1 MKDNYDDITAHPIKG
16 YRGEDIYNDSEKARK
31 IAAAQQYV
39 RNVNQ
44 AVKNENKGHVGY
56 EALQD
61 PDVTKVKTV
70 YGVDYGKSKYDK
82 SLLLNPSLQTIQNY
96 RADEQSA
103 ASKIINGVGKGVV
116 LAGTTFLSG
125 LGFWAYGVPT
135 AIFSSRKD
143 ENGER
148 VTAGQQ
154 WSKLWDNKFTRGL
167 QQIND
172 AAEEVMPNYY
182 TTYEQNN
189 PLGHIFSANF
199 LGDKFLKNIGFMVGA
214 FASGNVIGTLTKLS
228 RLPALMA
235 NITGKLSTAKNV
247 TTAIGAFSSAVGE
260 GAIEALNNSR
270 DWAQYQKI
278 GIEENYNKQLQDIYN
293 SAISQQEK
301 EALIIQLN
309 NQKQKE
315 LENLE
320 KEKARMGNMNLLL
333 NIPILTF
340 SNALQF
346 ARLYSGGYNT
356 ARKLGHLIARNQ
368 GQQIT
373 NINARAAAK
382 AFGKTFMSEGSE
394 EFLQRVASSTSGNYY
409 DDNIEQF
416 RRSFIDPQANEDV
429 ANALTRFMQASAQA
443 WAENIKDPTAIEE
456 FLIGGLSGMLG
467 MPSFGR
473 ANTKNA
479 WLGKDKVVG
488 LSGGIVGQFQESKDE
503 YLRANRYMEEINN
516 MIQNGNIP
524 TYFRGLSAQAF
535 YDGKLQQNLEDE
547 NAFEYK
553 NNELSQL
560 VSQVIT
566 FDNAGKLSDL
576 ETIVNSALSDLTDQ
590 DLESIYNETKKEGG
604 TSVFDVNNESPLLT
618 EEGKQAMRQKLEN
631 TRNKILNVIKDYR
644 RISENL
650 DIEFGETLSDEQL
663 AELTWMQATIKDQTR
678 RIDSVYGDIKT
689 PLLQFLNNTNIQEK
703 TKQQYIDMGLVRTI
717 YKGNRT
723 FPKGST
729 VTVNDEDGTI
739 KVVNSETKT
748 ESKFHK
754 DTQYKTNE
762 DGTISLTFES
772 TTKPKQN
779 YTTEER
785 FIVDFAKEEVAKAEE
800 LDTLINKAKEILQ
813 KSPDEA
819 AEYLSSNPGLLNLMH
834 IINDLYNDDVTSK
847 KDINTKLDDLT
858 KLYKFRDAFKK
869 RADDYAENPGKSAE
883 EIEELKKKVQQ
894 EERSKK
900 LEQYKKELKEA
911 KTVKEFS
918 KVFEN
923 IPSEFQKEVIESLI
937 KDDNTIAKS
946 YQEMSE
952 YRKDIL
958 NDLQSAAIDKSIN
971 KDYQKLI
978 RSLAGY
984 LFDEAIFNNSNS
996 LDEVSNPNRVNGIKV
1011 SSDLEIFRNMPEDQ
1025 KNLVT
1030 QYTKYILQESI
1041 VAMNNKTAFKNR
1053 IKAEY
1058 KKPTTAV
1065 TSPITNTDNS
1075 GTTKIPAIDTPLLE
1089 NSKDVI
1095 LDILSKSKHK
1105 NTQNIENAKKQIEE
1119 FFDQLDKAKNS
1130 DDLKKLK
1137 NLISS
1142 ITSSIHSLVSR
1153 EQNSQIADMLFDN
1166 HETKEKEIMN
1176 SVARLLEDDV
1186 EVSVDEIHITNKEDH
1201 SDKLYAGEKGKPH
1214 EFYVPTLKEY
1224 NKGVREADVS
1234 NITFTEEQKKH
1245 IQALYKYLIDQKAF
1259 EYVSLGKLK
1268 EGDKVYFIIDP
1279 TISQNSDYEG
1289 LKSDTIFL
1297 AVESGGKHQI
1307 IGSIQDLQGA
1317 ISKFKG
1323 LQDLI
1328 DDITR
1333 EYDSTSKD
1341 KKFVYSKTST
1351 VNSNKIGSLLI
1362 TENEMTIKE
1371 IFNNTE
1377 DQYKKGILFGFMR
1390 DARIKIPGD
1399 PDIEI
1404 QDWIPDSKNKEGR
1417 MYMLLPTNKYV
1428 NGKRVYYPVA
1438 VRTKRFSRE
1447 FYTEDQISRFKTAL
1461 TDILNRSNGQAL
1473 PESFFSSN
1481 DVIINRTIDN
1491 ILGCIV
1497 DLTNAKNK
1505 SDVISAQNKLSRYL
1519 YMYYQGAENNFDIN
1533 FDYFQHS
1540 ENADRQG
1547 KGISISRYP
1556 LRRDSNGLRLG
1567 RQKGDTLQLEARI
1580 YDNSNK
1586 TPQNRAE
1593 ELLDAILKL
1602 NLQFSTR
1609 KQELQNLNES
1619 KNPSNYSLIRDE
1631 LITSDIEK
1639 AQVVN
1644 AWFTI
1649 DYYDVLSNEGKGGF
1663 VTASP
1668 TRNVGNQKTQPSKT
1682 NATNTAVFTHNNRE
1696 YKLYTENG
1704 ISAVM
1709 VDGTKL
1715 NSKLSYLIS
1724 SLYVV
1729 QNQFTPNNEV
1739 VLNGVKYY
1747 KILYTQKGENKIGFV
1762 KSLDTIDNLQDI
1774 KDNEIKDIFIST
1786 LSNKDLHTTL
1796 LGLFDSKNNPAPVQE
1811 NKQESE
1817 EKTKKKKEEDRSK
1830 IPAINMVLNQTQP
1843 SVPVKYTTNKGNSG
1857 QIDAIVTSFEHDGM
1871 QVVVGL
1877 ENNSKF
1883 YGVQLPEDDPESYVN
1898 SLVNSITAKDPIK
1911 FRVII
1916 TNDANSIS
1924 YTSSFSNISTNVAN
1938 FENIIKKAISDK
1950 IQKGDL
1956 KVNIPNQEQPQVQGG
1971 ADEALKNAFDELL
1984 KAATEE
1990 EYEVWDKEKEL
2001 KWLRKNLPFLSE
2013 KTRLQFVDGLIPIMG
2028 TDRKAWGK
2036 FNKGIITLSNI
2047 AIKGTLYHEAFHSVF
2062 HILLS
2067 DRDRAEI
2074 MKEAREKYGNK
2085 TAIQLEEELA
2095 DAFMNYVIDQEYLS
2109 LGQKIIKFF
2118 KNLFIKVTHWK
2129 RSQDAINSLFEDIQ
2143 NGKYKNIR
2151 PYVHVNKDTYQLEQ
2165 DIENSNIKYINK
2177 TNFYSLKE
2185 SLQTLLKS
2193 KGITP
2198 NIYNN
2203 MTKEEQEYLRDCINY

>member
-39 RNVNQ
+39 RSVNQ

-61 PDVTKVKTV
+61 PNVTKVNTV

-154 WSKLWDNKFTRGL
+154 WSKLWDNEFTRGL

-270 DWAQYQKI
+270 DWAEYQKI

-356 ARKLGHLIARNQ
+356 ARKLGHLVARNQ
-368 GQQIT
+368 GQQII
-373 NINARAAAK
+373 NINVISAAK
-382 AFGKTFMSEGSE
+382 AFGKTFISEGSE

-443 WAENIKDPTAIEE
+443 WSENIKDPTAIEE

-590 DLESIYNETKKEGG
+590 DLEAIYNETKKEDG

-650 DIEFGETLSDEQL
+650 DIEFGEALSDEQL

-729 VTVNDEDGTI
+729 ITVNDEDGTI

-748 ESKFHK
+748 ESKFPK

-800 LDTLINKAKEILQ
+800 LDALIAKAKEILQ

-834 IINDLYNDDVTSK
+834 IINDFYNDDVTSK

-869 RADDYAENPGKSAE
+869 RADDYAENPGKFAE

-923 IPSEFQKEVIESLI
+923 IPSEFQKEIIESLI
-937 KDDNTIAKS
+937 KDGNNIAKS

-958 NDLQSAAIDKSIN
+958 TDLQSAAIDKSIN

-984 LFDEAIFNNSNS
+984 LFDEVIFNNSNS

-1030 QYTKYILQESI
+1030 QYAKYILQESI

-1075 GTTKIPAIDTPLLE
+1075 GTTKIPTIDAPLLE

-1142 ITSSIHSLVSR
+1142 ITSNIHNLVSK
-1153 EQNSQIADMLFDN
+1153 EQKSQISDMLFDN
-1166 HETKEKEIMN
+1166 HESKEKEIMN
-1176 SVARLLEDDV
+1176 SASRLLEDDV
-1186 EVSVDEIHITNKEDH
+1186 EVSIDEIHFTNKTDH
-1201 SDKLYAGEKGKPH
+1201 GDKLTAGEKGKPH

-1224 NKGVREADVS
+1224 NNGAREADVS
-1234 NITFTEEQKKH
+1234 NFTFTEEQKKH

-1279 TISQNSDYEG
+1279 TIAQNSDYEG
-1289 LKSDTIFL
+1289 LNSDTIFL

-1307 IGSIQDLQGA
+1307 IGSVQDLKGA

-1333 EYDSTSKD
+1333 EYNNTSKD

-1362 TENEMTIKE
+1362 TENEQTIKE

-1377 DQYKKGILFGFMR
+1377 DQYKKGILFGFMK
-1390 DARIKIPGD
+1390 DSRISIPGD

-1404 QDWIPDSKNKEGR
+1404 QDWIPDSNNKEGR

-1438 VRTKRFSRE
+1438 VRAKRFSTE
-1447 FYTEDQISRFKTAL
+1447 FYTEDQITRFKTVIS
-1461 TDILNRSNGQAL
+1461 DILNRSNGQAL
-1473 PESFFSSN
+1473 PESFFSSK

-1505 SDVISAQNKLSRYL
+1505 SDVVSAQNKLSRYL

-1540 ENADRQG
+1540 DNADRQG

-1556 LRRDSNGLRLG
+1556 IRRNSNGLRLG
-1567 RQKGDTLQLEARI
+1567 RQVGDTLQLEARV

-1586 TPQNRAE
+1586 TPQDRAE
-1593 ELLDAILKL
+1593 ELLEAILKL

-1649 DYYDVLSNEGKGGF
+1649 DYYDPLSNEGKGGF

-1668 TRNVGNQKTQPSKT
+1668 TRNLGHQKTQPSK
-1682 NATNTAVFTHNNRE
+1682 NNVTNTAVFTHNNKE
-1696 YKLYTENG
+1696 YKLYTEKGN
-1704 ISAVM
+1704 AVVM
-1709 VDGTKL
+1709 VGNTKL
-1715 NSKLSYLIS
+1715 NSRLSYLIS

-1729 QNQFTPNNEV
+1729 QDQFTPNNEV
-1739 VLNGVKYY
+1739 FLNGVKYY
-1747 KILYTQKGENKIGFV
+1747 KILYTQKGENKLGFV
-1762 KSLDTIDNLQDI
+1762 KSLDSIDNLENI

-1786 LSNKDLHTTL
+1786 ISNKDLHTTL
-1796 LGLFDSKNNPAPVQE
+1796 LNLFNSKNNPATVQE
-1811 NKQESE
+1811 NKEESE
-1817 EKTKKKKEEDRSK
+1817 EKNKKKKGEDKSK
-1830 IPAINMVLNQTQP
+1830 IPAMNIVFNQTQVSDP
-1843 SVPVKYTTNKGNSG
+1843 IKYTTNKGNSG
-1857 QIDAIVTSFEHDGM
+1857 QIDAVVTSFEHEGM

-1883 YGVQLPEDDPESYVN
+1883 YGIQIPEENPDSYVD
-1898 SLVNSITAKDPIK
+1898 SLANSITTDNPIK

-1924 YTSSFSNISTNVAN
+1924 YTSSFSSMNTSVAN
-1938 FENIIKKAISDK
+1938 FENLIKNAISNK

-1956 KVNIPNQEQPQVQGG
+1956 KVSIDKKEQTQPQSG
-1971 ADEALKNAFDELL
+1971 ADQALKEAFDGLL
-1984 KAATEE
+1984 KVATEK

-2001 KWLRKNLPFLSE
+2001 KWLRKNLPFLNE

-2062 HILLS
+2062 HTLLS

-2095 DAFMNYVIDQEYLS
+2095 DAFMDYVIDQEDLS

-2118 KNLFIKVTHWK
+2118 KDLFIKVTHWK

-2151 PYVHVNKDTYQLEQ
+2151 PYVNVNNDTYQLEQ

>member
-39 RNVNQ
+39 KSVNQ

-61 PDVTKVKTV
+61 PNVTKVNTV

-143 ENGER
+143 DNGKR

-154 WSKLWDNKFTRGL
+154 WSKLWDNEFTRGL

-172 AAEEVMPNYY
+172 AAEEMLPNYY

-270 DWAQYQKI
+270 DWAEYQRI
-278 GIEENYNKQLQDIYN
+278 GIEENYNKQIQDVYN

-309 NQKQKE
+309 EQKQKE

-340 SNALQF
+340 SNVLQF

-368 GQQIT
+368 GQQFT
-373 NINARAAAK
+373 NINARSAAK

-429 ANALTRFMQASAQA
+429 ANALTRFMQSSAQA
-443 WAENIKDPTAIEE
+443 WSENIKDPTAIEE

-479 WLGKDKVVG
+479 WLGKDKMVG

-503 YLRANRYMEEINN
+503 YLRANRYMEEINK

-576 ETIVNSALSDLTDQ
+576 ETMVNSALSDLTDQ
-590 DLESIYNETKKEGG
+590 DLEAIYNETKKEDG

-618 EEGKQAMRQKLEN
+618 EEGKQSMRQKLEN

-650 DIEFGETLSDEQL
+650 DIEFGEALSDEQL
-663 AELTWMQATIKDQTR
+663 AELTWMQTTIADQTR

-703 TKQQYIDMGLVRTI
+703 TREQYRQMGLLRTV

-723 FPKGST
+723 LPKGST
-729 VTVNDEDGTI
+729 VTVNEDGTV
-739 KVVNSETKT
+739 KVVNSENKA
-748 ESKFHK
+748 ESKFPK
-754 DTQYKTNE
+754 GTQYKTNE
-762 DGTISLTFES
+762 DGSISLTFES
-772 TTKPKQN
+772 LTKPKQN
-779 YTTEER
+779 YTTEEK
-785 FIVDFAKEEVAKAEE
+785 FIVDFAKDEIDKAEE
-800 LDTLINKAKEILQ
+800 LDTLITKAKEILQ

-819 AEYLSSNPGLLNLMH
+819 AEYLSSNSGLLNLMH

-869 RADDYAENPGKSAE
+869 RATDYAENPGKSAE
-883 EIEELKKKVQQ
+883 EIEELKKKIQQ
-894 EERSKK
+894 EERDKK
-900 LEQYKKELKEA
+900 VEQYKKDLKEA

-923 IPSEFQKEVIESLI
+923 IPSEFQKEVIDSLI
-937 KDDNTIAKS
+937 KEGNTIAKS

-958 NDLQSAAIDKSIN
+958 TDLQTAAIDKSIN
-971 KDYQKLI
+971 TDYQKLI

-984 LFDEAIFNNSNS
+984 LFDEVIFSNSNS

-1011 SSDLEIFRNMPEDQ
+1011 SSDLEIFINMPEDQ

-1030 QYTKYILQESI
+1030 QYAKYILQESI

-1075 GTTKIPAIDTPLLE
+1075 GTTKIPTIDAPLLE

-1095 LDILSKSKHK
+1095 LDILSKSKSK
-1105 NTQNIENAKKQIEE
+1105 NTQNIEKAKKQIEE
-1119 FFDQLDKAKNS
+1119 FFEQLDKVKNS

-1153 EQNSQIADMLFDN
+1153 EQKSQIADMLFDN

-1186 EVSVDEIHITNKEDH
+1186 EISVDEIHITNKEDR
-1201 SDKLYAGEKGKPH
+1201 SDKLYADEKGKPH

-1289 LKSDTIFL
+1289 IKSDTIFL

-1362 TENEMTIKE
+1362 TENELTVKE

-1377 DQYKKGILFGFMR
+1377 DQYKKGILFGFMK

-1438 VRTKRFSRE
+1438 VRTKRFSKE

-1473 PESFFSSN
+1473 PESFFSGS

-1519 YMYYQGAENNFDIN
+1519 YMYYQSAENNFDIN

-1567 RQKGDTLQLEARI
+1567 RQKGDTLQLEARV

-1586 TPQNRAE
+1586 TPQDRAE

-1649 DYYDVLSNEGKGGF
+1649 DYYDALSNEGKGGF

-1704 ISAVM
+1704 ISVVM

-1729 QNQFTPNNEV
+1729 QDQFTPNNEV

-1762 KSLDTIDNLQDI
+1762 KSLDTINNLQDI

-1796 LGLFDSKNNPAPVQE
+1796 LNLFNSKNNPAPVQE
-1811 NKQESE
+1811 DKQESE
-1817 EKTKKKKEEDRSK
+1817 EKTKKKKEEDRPK
-1830 IPAINMVLNQTQP
+1830 IPAINMVLNQTQS

-1877 ENNSKF
+1877 ENNSRF
-1883 YGVQLPEDDPESYVN
+1883 YGVQIPEDDPESYVN
-1898 SLVNSITAKDPIK
+1898 SLTSSITAENPIK
-1911 FRVII
+1911 FRIII
-1916 TNDANSIS
+1916 TNDVNSIS
-1924 YTSSFSNISTNVAN
+1924 YTSSFSSINTSVSN
-1938 FENIIKKAISDK
+1938 FENIIKDALSNK
-1950 IQKGDL
+1950 IYQGDL
-1956 KVNIPNQEQPQVQGG
+1956 KVSITTQEQPQAQSG
-1971 ADEALKNAFDELL
+1971 ADQALKNTFDELL

-2062 HILLS
+2062 HTLLS
-2067 DRDRAEI
+2067 DRDRADI

-2095 DAFMNYVIDQEYLS
+2095 DAFMNYVIDQEDLS
-2109 LGQKIIKFF
+2109 FGQKIIKFF

-2151 PYVHVNKDTYQLEQ
+2151 PYAHVHKDTYQLEQ